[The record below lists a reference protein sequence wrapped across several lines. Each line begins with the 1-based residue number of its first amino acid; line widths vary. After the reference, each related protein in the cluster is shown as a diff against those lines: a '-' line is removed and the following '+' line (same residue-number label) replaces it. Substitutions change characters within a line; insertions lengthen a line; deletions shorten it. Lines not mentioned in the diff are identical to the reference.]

1 MGHPV
6 KITTPHPTVLGTATR
21 MGVPEEHVSW
31 LAGLVGVNYSPKKVK
46 KAAPRRHVGKRSGRA
61 TAEAKK
67 KT

>member
-6 KITTPHPTVLGTATR
+6 KITPHPTVLGTATR

-31 LAGLVGVNYSPKKVK
+31 LAGLVGVEYPPKRMK
-46 KAAPRRHVGKRSGRA
+46 KANPRRPAGTRSGRA
-61 TAEAKK
+61 TAKAKK